1 MRASGHMVHTII
13 CEKWWNRDEQWGGCR
28 GARGSQDAV
37 TVPSQGSLQASG
49 AWCRGGS
56 ASGLSGPLKTK
67 GDFMAEPPEGPLCPP
82 GAASATAGHLQALT
96 HPRS

>member
-49 AWCRGGS
+49 AWCRGGVCLGTVG
-56 ASGLSGPLKTK
+56 ASENKGGLHG
-67 GDFMAEPPEGPLCPP
+67 
-82 GAASATAGHLQALT
+82 
-96 HPRS
+96 